1 VSFIT
6 DHELINLCSL
16 YTFLSIS
23 ALLAFRDFLALHSV
37 PLGSLADSSMWNI
50 EVQGKTAVCVALENE
65 ILGILGIAD
74 VPKPEA
80 YLAVT
85 ALRSAGVDV
94 WMVTGDNKTT
104 AEAIADEF
112 GIPKDRVVSGAMP
125 QDKVAKVRE
134 LQRAGRSVAM
144 VGDGV
149 NDSPALASAN
159 LGIAIGAGTHVAIE
173 AADMVLVRSNLLDVV
188 VALDL
193 AKVVFRRIRI
203 NFMFALVYNILAI
216 PFAAGVW
223 FPYTHMQVPP
233 QYAGLSMA
241 MSSISVVA
249 SSMAIRFYKKPQI
262 LSSGVTG
269 SGSGSGPGPGTGVSD
284 RELREEVGVMGI
296 AKNSGIFS
304 HTKSRL
310 DTLAETW
317 LPVWKGA
324 LRSDRIS
331 YQALTTMDVCDSKEE
346 RHKSLRRDWA
356 LQHV

>member
-1 VSFIT
+1 MSSVM
-6 DHELINLCSL
+6 DCNVINPYSS
-16 YTFLSIS
+16 YTFLFTS

-37 PLGSLADSSMWNI
+37 PLDSLAESSMWNI

-65 ILGILGIAD
+65 VLGILGIAD
-74 VPKPEA
+74 IPKPEA

-269 SGSGSGPGPGTGVSD
+269 AGGGTGTGVSD
-284 RELREEVGVMGI
+284 RELRDEVGVMGI
-296 AKNSGIFS
+296 AKNIGIFS

-317 LPVWKGA
+317 LPIWKGA
-324 LRSDRIS
+324 IRSDRIS

>member
-1 VSFIT
+1 M
-6 DHELINLCSL
+6 
-16 YTFLSIS
+16 
-23 ALLAFRDFLALHSV
+23 
-37 PLGSLADSSMWNI
+37 PLGPQADSSMWDI
-50 EVQGKTAVCVALENE
+50 EVQGKTAVCVAVDHE

-85 ALRSAGVDV
+85 TLRGAGIDV

-112 GIPKDRVVSGAMP
+112 GIPKNRVVSNAMP

-203 NFMFALVYNILAI
+203 NFMFALMYNILAI

-249 SSMAIRFYKKPQI
+249 SSMAIRFYKKPLI
-262 LSSGVTG
+262 LTG
-269 SGSGSGPGPGTGVSD
+269 TGTGTGVGTGTGQGVALGALE

-296 AKNSGIFS
+296 AKDSGIFS
-304 HTKSRL
+304 NTKRRL
-310 DTLAETW
+310 DILAETW
-317 LPVWKGA
+317 LPAWIIA
-324 LRSDRIS
+324 LDLRNSRVS
-331 YQALTTMDVCDSKEE
+331 YEALSTVDTCELKEE
-346 RHKSLRRDWA
+346 RQKSLRRDWP
-356 LQHV
+356 LQQV

>member
-1 VSFIT
+1 M
-6 DHELINLCSL
+6 
-16 YTFLSIS
+16 
-23 ALLAFRDFLALHSV
+23 LACRDYLALHSV
-37 PLGSLADSSMWNI
+37 PLGPLADSSMWDI
-50 EVQGKTAVCVALENE
+50 EVQGKTAVCVAVDHE

-85 ALRSAGVDV
+85 TLRSAGIDV

-104 AEAIADEF
+104 AEAIADDF
-112 GIPKDRVVSGAMP
+112 GIPKNRVVSNAMP

-203 NFMFALVYNILAI
+203 NFMFALMYNILAI

-249 SSMAIRFYKKPQI
+249 SSMAIRFYKKPLI
-262 LSSGVTG
+262 LTG
-269 SGSGSGPGPGTGVSD
+269 TGTGVGMGTGPGMALGAIERERERGRERE

-296 AKNSGIFS
+296 AKDSGIFTN
-304 HTKSRL
+304 TKRRL
-310 DTLAETW
+310 DILAETW
-317 LPVWKGA
+317 LPAWIGA
-324 LRSDRIS
+324 LDLKGNSSRVS
-331 YQALTTMDVCDSKEE
+331 YQALSTVDTSELKDE
-346 RHKSLRRDWA
+346 RQKSLSRDWA
-356 LQHV
+356 LQQV

>member
-1 VSFIT
+1 M
-6 DHELINLCSL
+6 CC
-16 YTFLSIS
+16 
-23 ALLAFRDFLALHSV
+23 LLACRDYLALHSV
-37 PLGSLADSSMWNI
+37 PLGPLADSSMRDI
-50 EVQGKTAVCVALENE
+50 EMQGKTAVCVAVDHE

-85 ALRSAGVDV
+85 TLRSAGIDV

-104 AEAIADEF
+104 AEAIADDF
-112 GIPKDRVVSGAMP
+112 GIPKDRVVSNAMP

-203 NFMFALVYNILAI
+203 NFMFALMYNILAI

-249 SSMAIRFYKKPQI
+249 SSMAIRFYKKPLI
-262 LSSGVTG
+262 LTG
-269 SGSGSGPGPGTGVSD
+269 TGTGVGAGTGPGVALGALERERE
-284 RELREEVGVMGI
+284 RELRGEVGVMGI
-296 AKNSGIFS
+296 AKDSGIFTI
-304 HTKSRL
+304 TKRRL
-310 DTLAETW
+310 DILTETW
-317 LPVWKGA
+317 LPTWIGVLDLKGN
-324 LRSDRIS
+324 RSRTS
-331 YQALTTMDVCDSKEE
+331 YQALSTIDTSELKEE
-346 RHKSLRRDWA
+346 KQKSFGRDWA
-356 LQHV
+356 LQQV